1 VIKDRI
7 AAYGHR
13 NWIVIADSAY
23 PSQAREG
30 IETISADTGQVEA
43 LKEVLAD
50 LSASRHVRPIAYI
63 DQELKFI
70 GDNDAPGVDAYR
82 GQIIGLL
89 PPEQTHVLL
98 HEQLIKKLDE
108 AAQTFR
114 VLIVKT
120 KETIPYT
127 SVFLQLD
134 CAYWSEESE
143 KQLRARMAR

>member
-1 VIKDRI
+1 
-7 AAYGHR
+7 
-13 NWIVIADSAY
+13 
-23 PSQAREG
+23 
-30 IETISADTGQVEA
+30 
-43 LKEVLAD
+43 
-50 LSASRHVRPIAYI
+50 
-63 DQELKFI
+63 
-70 GDNDAPGVDAYR
+70 VDAYR